1 MDNGRSQSGCRV
13 KMLLPIQRL
22 YGLLAPR
29 AYSVIMFGALFCT
42 LAVKLFHSFKNDLF
56 GEYLGWILADVS
68 VLLGIEVVLS
78 IICFRRPGK
87 KVVRSV
93 TIFAAVVCTWSVM
106 NAGWVIRTGT
116 QILPRTLLP
125 LVRDPLN
132 SLIIIGANLVEM
144 PGAAFILLGPS
155 AAALTFFFFVLAR
168 PPLPDYN
175 RKSFAK
181 KIIISVIIIF
191 VAALANGVT
200 RKQGSSQT
208 ASVGLRYNCHLRV
221 VTGFFTSGSSRLT
234 KTDLDNAKR
243 KIPAF
248 DEFEITTAR
257 QQRQI
262 NHNVVI
268 VILEGIQYRL
278 TSLARDKDDPTP
290 FLAGLSGRGVE
301 FSNTRSSLAHT
312 TKALFS
318 LLTGRF
324 SSISQDIAEA
334 VPVAKPYASLAT
346 ILKQQSGYRS
356 AFFQSAKKF
365 WARDNLNDPNAFLG
379 YLACDEFSML
389 KPISEW
395 IKADAG
401 PFLLVILCSV
411 SHDPYEVP
419 EWFAAPARKP
429 FERYLQTI
437 RYTDKFLESLDE
449 ELAGLNL
456 SDNTIYCVIGDHG
469 EAFGE
474 HGLSGHQRIAFEET
488 LRIPWV
494 IRAPSLRKG
503 QRRITEPVSSI
514 DLTPTLLGLLG
525 FDTRS
530 AHFDGIDA
538 LGVIPDNR
546 KVYFAG
552 WMQEGP
558 AGFVQGK
565 EKFIYNP
572 TTKTVSKYDLSADPC
587 ELNRTELQQQQ
598 GQEIAEEIFAWRK
611 NSIFR
616 LDEPSVER
624 KILFDSYLCYR
635 RANRVWRAKY
645 QPNAQN

>member
-1 MDNGRSQSGCRV
+1 
-13 KMLLPIQRL
+13 
-22 YGLLAPR
+22 
-29 AYSVIMFGALFCT
+29 
-42 LAVKLFHSFKNDLF
+42 
-56 GEYLGWILADVS
+56 
-68 VLLGIEVVLS
+68 
-78 IICFRRPGK
+78 
-87 KVVRSV
+87 
-93 TIFAAVVCTWSVM
+93 
-106 NAGWVIRTGT
+106 
-116 QILPRTLLP
+116 
-125 LVRDPLN
+125 
-132 SLIIIGANLVEM
+132 
-144 PGAAFILLGPS
+144 
-155 AAALTFFFFVLAR
+155 
-168 PPLPDYN
+168 
-175 RKSFAK
+175 
-181 KIIISVIIIF
+181 
-191 VAALANGVT
+191 
-200 RKQGSSQT
+200 
-208 ASVGLRYNCHLRV
+208 
-221 VTGFFTSGSSRLT
+221 
-234 KTDLDNAKR
+234 
-243 KIPAF
+243 
-248 DEFEITTAR
+248 
-257 QQRQI
+257 
-262 NHNVVI
+262 
-268 VILEGIQYRL
+268 
-278 TSLARDKDDPTP
+278 
-290 FLAGLSGRGVE
+290 
-301 FSNTRSSLAHT
+301 
-312 TKALFS
+312 
-318 LLTGRF
+318 
-324 SSISQDIAEA
+324 
-334 VPVAKPYASLAT
+334 
-346 ILKQQSGYRS
+346 
-356 AFFQSAKKF
+356 
-365 WARDNLNDPNAFLG
+365 
-379 YLACDEFSML
+379 ML
-389 KPISEW
+389 KPISKW
-395 IKADAG
+395 IKADSG
-401 PFLLVILCSV
+401 PFLVVILCSV

-437 RYTDKFLESLDE
+437 HYTDKFLEALDK

-494 IRAPSLRKG
+494 MRAPSLLEG

-546 KVYFAG
+546 KVYFAD
-552 WMQEGP
+552 WMHEGP

-616 LDEPSVER
+616 LDEPYVER